1 MKYTKWALLRR
12 AYALLEDS
20 TPLKYD
26 CGKLCGGACCKA
38 DTVSSETVGGMSL
51 LPYEDTLIGG
61 CEGFDVKD
69 IADGKVLIC
78 SGKCERMFRPFACRI
93 FPYYA
98 RIDEKTG
105 SISLRLDPRSVNV
118 CPIATKQRGTRH
130 SVYFHRN
137 AVRAVR
143 LLMKDEDFKKELIKT
158 SMFCDGLYEFYR
170 TLVKQ
175 RINYV

>member
-38 DTVSSETVGGMSL
+38 DTINSETDGGMSL
-51 LPYEDTLIGG
+51 LPYEDALIGG
-61 CEGFDVKD
+61 CEEFDIRD
-69 IADGKVLIC
+69 TNDGKVLIC
-78 SGKCERMFRPFACRI
+78 NGRCERLFRPFACRI

-118 CPIATKQRGTRH
+118 CPIATKQKGTRH

-143 LLMKDEDFKKELIKT
+143 LLMKDEDFKRELIKT
-158 SMFCDGLYEFYR
+158 SDFCDGLYEFYR
-170 TLVKQ
+170 TLVK
-175 RINYV
+175 